1 MTSAPIFNINV
12 DSGIDA
18 TIPADN
24 DRVAKADLR
33 TNFAGAS
40 NSIEALQ
47 AYVSMPR
54 RIIRGEQS
62 VSD

>member
-1 MTSAPIFNINV
+1 MTSPIYNIPV

-18 TIPADN
+18 SIPADN

-33 TNFAGAS
+33 ANFAAAS
-40 NSIEALQ
+40 DAIEALQ

-54 RIIRGEQS
+54 RIIRGETT